1 LGLLVCIAQN
11 NRPEAQEKTMQTN
24 DNHQTQQRGQLA
36 DEYEIYKSQ
45 AEQMGWPVKS
55 FDDWLNS

>member
-1 LGLLVCIAQN
+1 MQN
-11 NRPEAQEKTMQTN
+11 N

-45 AEQMGWPVKS
+45 AEQMGWQVKS
-55 FDDWLNS
+55 FDEWLNS